1 MSKSSVRIDARVR
14 DRRLRDT
21 RALATEPDTMA
32 AMDHPTDADTGE
44 RRTADVGPGDR
55 PIADADAGD
64 RPPAAEPGDHPPRAS
79 TRLERAPSERYARE
93 PAPTTRGRAQAT
105 RAAGVAVAGAAVIA
119 FLGGPLSM
127 TGGLLAVSVVVGI
140 VLGSTLRPRTAAAV
154 GLAVGSVVVGLLGV
168 WLFSRVEGGVLD
180 PLAYLA
186 DVEGPLAPLQLI
198 LAAASAA
205 VASR

>member
-1 MSKSSVRIDARVR
+1 MSAMDDPTDSDARER
-14 DRRLRDT
+14 GT
-21 RALATEPDTMA
+21 
-32 AMDHPTDADTGE
+32 TDAE
-44 RRTADVGPGDR
+44 PGDR
-55 PIADADAGD
+55 P
-64 RPPAAEPGDHPPRAS
+64 PRQS
-79 TRLERAPSERYARE
+79 TRLDRAPSERYAPV
-93 PAPTTRGRAQAT
+93 PAPAVRGRDQAI

-127 TGGLLAVSVVVGI
+127 TGGLIAVSVVVGI

-186 DVEGPLAPLQLI
+186 DVEGPLAPLQLL

>member
-1 MSKSSVRIDARVR
+1 
-14 DRRLRDT
+14 
-21 RALATEPDTMA
+21 MA

-44 RRTADVGPGDR
+44 RGTADVEPGDR
-55 PIADADAGD
+55 PIADAEPGD
-64 RPPAAEPGDHPPRAS
+64 RPPATEPGDHPPRQP

-93 PAPTTRGRAQAT
+93 QAPTARGRDQAT
-105 RAAGVAVAGAAVIA
+105 RAVGVAVAGAAVIA

-140 VLGSTLRPRTAAAV
+140 VLGSTLRPRTAVAV

-205 VASR
+205 VTSR